1 VKRHLGQWIRAALV
15 CGVVALFLVGVAGA
29 DNSTFFPDPA
39 GDAGSSLDITGLEVS
54 NYEGYFN
61 FLNFWVTLA
70 GPVRCGGDGAGV
82 QVLVAL
88 DLDQNPD
95 TGSAFYG
102 TEVEFAPYNTD
113 EAQFFRAHGWDFRGA
128 PPPEGFSWG
137 CGPTGMGYSV
147 NTAALGL
154 SPSMGF
160 NVVAAVLGPRIDTAP
175 DIRTFNY
182 QPVFGTPLPN
192 PGPDTRAP
200 HVNAF
205 STSAVHGKVAKLGYW
220 ALDGRGTTAETI
232 RVYRRSRLLKTI
244 RRPLGNSNPFDL
256 SHVAWRVPSDA
267 RGWLRFSV
275 RSVDA
280 AGNKSTLSWAS
291 LAIH

>member
-1 VKRHLGQWIRAALV
+1 VKRHLGQLIRAALV

-39 GDAGSSLDITGLEVS
+39 GDARSSLDITGLEVS
-54 NYEGYFN
+54 NYQGG
-61 FLNFWVTLA
+61 LSFWATVA

-102 TEVEFAPYNTD
+102 TEVEFAPD
-113 EAQFFRAHGWDFRGA
+113 DIGEAQFFRAAGWDFRGA
-128 PPPEGFSWG
+128 PGLEGGLGWG
-137 CGPTGMGYSV
+137 CGPTGMGYFV

-160 NVVAAVLGPRIDTAP
+160 NVVAAALGPHTDTAP

-182 QPVFGTPLPN
+182 QSVLGSPPPSL
-192 PGPDTRAP
+192 GPDTRAP
-200 HVNAF
+200 HLSAF
-205 STSAVHGKVAKLGYW
+205 ASTALHGRIAKLRYW
-220 ALDGRGTTAETI
+220 VLDGRGTTAETI
-232 RVYRRSRLLKTI
+232 RVYRRTHLLKTI
-244 RRPLGNSNPFDL
+244 RRPLGDSNPFDV
-256 SHVAWRVPSDA
+256 SHVAWRVPA
-267 RGWLRFSV
+267 NVRGRLRFSV

>member
-1 VKRHLGQWIRAALV
+1 MKRHLGQWMRAPLV

-54 NYEGYFN
+54 NYDGY
-61 FLNFWVTLA
+61 LSFWVTIA
-70 GPVRCGGDGAGV
+70 SPVFCSGDGDGV

-102 TEVEFAPYNTD
+102 TEVEFAPDNNGA
-113 EAQFFRAHGWDFRGA
+113 AQFFRADGWDFRGA
-128 PPPEGFSWG
+128 PLEGLGWG
-137 CGPTGMGYSV
+137 CGLTGMGYFV
-147 NTAALGL
+147 NTAALGV

-160 NVVAAVLGPRIDTAP
+160 NVVAVALGPHTDTAP
-175 DIRTFNY
+175 DIRTSNY
-182 QPVFGTPLPN
+182 QPVLGTPPPN
-192 PGPDTRAP
+192 LGPDTRAP
-200 HVNAF
+200 HVSAF

-220 ALDGRGTTAETI
+220 VLDGRGTTAETI
-232 RVYRRSRLLKTI
+232 RVYRRNRLLKTI

-256 SHVAWRVPSDA
+256 SHVAWRVPSNA
-267 RGWLRFSV
+267 HGRLRFSV

-280 AGNKSTLSWAS
+280 AGNKSRVSWAS
-291 LAIH
+291 LVIH